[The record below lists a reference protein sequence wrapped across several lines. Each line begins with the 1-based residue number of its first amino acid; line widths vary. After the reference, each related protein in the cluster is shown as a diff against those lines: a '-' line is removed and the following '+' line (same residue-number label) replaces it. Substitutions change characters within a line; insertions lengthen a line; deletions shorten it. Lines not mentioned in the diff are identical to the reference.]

1 MPDTAVE
8 LKFADGDYRFFLPMR
23 EIVQLERECDKSVIQ
38 MCDEMGQ
45 SLGMLPGSETAHFI
59 GGGPTRY
66 VEIRN
71 TIRLALIG
79 GNKALVDGEE
89 KEVGPLTARTIVETY
104 VDGRPVSETLPVA
117 WAVLN
122 AAVMG
127 VSLKKKDTAADGES
141 LSPSAKA

>member
-8 LKFADGDYRFFLPMR
+8 LKFADGEYRFFLPMR

-45 SLGMLPGSETAHFI
+45 SLGLSPGSADIHFI

-66 VEIRN
+66 LELRA

-79 GNKALVDGEE
+79 GNKGMVDSVE
-89 KEVGPLTARTIVETY
+89 KPVGPLTAKSLVETY
-104 VDGRPVSETLPVA
+104 VDGRPIAETLPVA
-117 WAVLN
+117 WTVLN

-127 VSLKKKDTAADGES
+127 VRLKKKETEPEGES
-141 LSPSAKA
+141 PSPSVKA